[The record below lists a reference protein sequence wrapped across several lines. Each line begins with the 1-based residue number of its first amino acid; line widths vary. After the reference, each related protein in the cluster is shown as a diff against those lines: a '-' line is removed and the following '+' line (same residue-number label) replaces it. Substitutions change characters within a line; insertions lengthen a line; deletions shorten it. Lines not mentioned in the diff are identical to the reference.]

1 MIAFVLVLDVASYA
15 GGLYVLKAFSPGHG
29 PLWSPL
35 SKFGAWKA
43 CLPVTVWDQRH
54 HGCILAASHTVDRC
68 GHWGK

>member
-43 CLPVTVWDQRH
+43 CLPVTVWD
-54 HGCILAASHTVDRC
+54 
-68 GHWGK
+68 